1 MRCTFIL
8 QRYTPGGGS
17 CTDPTRSQHALLCSK
32 RKADESEEEENE
44 ENQTSNSS
52 GRPGRRP
59 KREKAQRTN
68 DNEDDADDPD
78 NEDGEPE
85 RPRPPPPTSPHDYA
99 DLACSWYEDGGGL
112 SFGGTKRPFMNTAQY
127 KAVYNFLH
135 FFCISIVT
143 LLIAQ
148 NIILLP
154 VGILFGAI
162 NYSDK
167 LLSINDGNPHGKCDD

>member
-1 MRCTFIL
+1 MHIHSSSIH
-8 QRYTPGGGS
+8 PWGGS
-17 CTDPTRSQHALLCSK
+17 CTDPARCQHALLCSK
-32 RKADESEEEENE
+32 RKVDESEEEENE

-52 GRPGRRP
+52 GRRP
-59 KREKAQRTN
+59 KRDKTGRKK
-68 DNEDDADDPD
+68 DEDDADG
-78 NEDGEPE
+78 EDDSDDEPE
-85 RPRPPPPTSPHDYA
+85 RPPPPSSPYDYA

-112 SFGGTKRPFMNTAQY
+112 SFGGTKRFMNTAQY

-167 LLSINDGNPHGKCDD
+167 LLSINDGNPHGECDD